1 YQTVWESL
9 STELHLDVHFA
20 AVGGTGGIAETCRL
34 YRALK
39 IPIAVIVDLDIIAD
53 PDKLAR
59 IAKAM
64 AGPKEAD
71 SLIAEA
77 AGIAEEIRKLPP
89 TVTPDDVRGDLSA
102 IISAPL
108 SWCAEADVA
117 CRRELNRIAKNLD
130 RMRTLKRGGVAAFSE
145 PLRGRIEKYIIEMA
159 KAGVFLVPVGEL

>member
-1 YQTVWESL
+1 ILRGVIQSKKAVQIVRLTRRGAKFCAHVVPADVLAEAVAKPMLRAESVLDGIFAQSVIVLEADGDRFVYQTVWESL
-9 STELHLDVHFA
+9 STEIRLDVAFA

-89 TVTPDDVRGDLSA
+89 T
-102 IISAPL
+102 
-108 SWCAEADVA
+108 
-117 CRRELNRIAKNLD
+117 
-130 RMRTLKRGGVAAFSE
+130 
-145 PLRGRIEKYIIEMA
+145 
-159 KAGVFLVPVGEL
+159 